1 MSESS
6 TSHATRLVICPYNLN
21 HRIEP
26 NLFADHLRAC
36 RLRYCRQN
44 AQNLK
49 LVRSLKFMDDFSN
62 FGVETIFRCRINSRH
77 FLPDI
82 EIEFHEQLCEDQ
94 VYRQIVAEL
103 KTEPIPVK
111 IPSSDSSD
119 NDDQSDSDTTTSV
132 SSCENDYST
141 SRSELM
147 HHVPKSPN

>member
-49 LVRSLKFMDDFSN
+49 LV
-62 FGVETIFRCRINSRH
+62 RCRINSRH

-132 SSCENDYST
+132 SSCEDDYST

-147 HHVPKSPN
+147 HHVPKSPNPK